1 MLSVKKAT
9 LKDLNAVVPLFDAY
23 RIFYGK
29 QQNKADSS
37 AFLKARLENKES
49 VIFLG
54 SWEDKPIAFT
64 QLYPLF
70 SSTRLQRLWMLND
83 LFVATA
89 YRQKGM
95 AQALIDA
102 AKQLAQTTQAA
113 GLLLETEKNN
123 LPGNLLYPKMDF
135 IRDEAHHFYF
145 WETTPST

>member
-29 QQNKADSS
+29 QQNTADSS

-54 SWEDKPIAFT
+54 SWGNKPVAFT

-89 YRQKGM
+89 YLQKGM

-123 LPGNLLYPKMDF
+123 LPGNLLYPKMGF

-145 WETTPST
+145 WQTTPST